1 MKRGDEVDWKYIF
14 EEAINGVPNPKRR
27 EELKKLGVKMREEW
41 IIYSLQQYIA
51 QFSIADVDIKQIE
64 SYCIECEQFYQENL
78 RLRKYHFGYPA
89 NMLERTPLYNIFLEY
104 ERFGFLSNNCG
115 DTFEKGNYRMDSKEI
130 EKDILEMFARKFGID
145 KNPYWGYITSGGS
158 ESNSWG
164 IDNGFRIYPKGILY
178 YCESAHYSIK
188 KHAERYYH
196 SICIPQVS
204 PTDEA
209 ININILFKMI
219 RTNPNPVILILTWGT
234 TKFGS
239 CDDIL
244 QIVSMLKKEERE
256 FYIHVDAALYG
267 GIPNNQ
273 IDAPIIKING
283 EEIDSIS
290 VSLHKYIGVPF
301 VKSVLLSTRKPDCEI
316 VPYIGMVDSTTS
328 GSRDIL
334 PFSMRQQVFDVLNLT
349 DEGEYTKNISLFE
362 RLLNEQKIPYIRSG
376 KGNIFVVDK
385 PSDALCEKFQLST
398 FEIYIDGKKINKAHI
413 IIFPYQIDS
422 IICELVHD
430 LSKERGVL

>member
-1 MKRGDEVDWKYIF
+1 MDWKYIF
-14 EEAINGVPNPKRR
+14 EKAINGVPNPKRIQ
-27 EELKKLGVKMREEW
+27 ELEKVGTEMREEW
-41 IIYSLQQYIA
+41 IIYSLQQYIT
-51 QFSIADVDIKQIE
+51 QFSVSDEDIKQIE
-64 SYCIECEQFYQENL
+64 EYCIECEKFYQQNQ
-78 RLRKYHFGYPA
+78 RLRNYHFGYPA

-104 ERFGFLSNNCG
+104 ERLGFLSNNCG

-130 EKDILEMFARKFGID
+130 EKDILEMFAHKFGID
-145 KNPYWGYITSGGS
+145 KKPYWGYITSGGS

-164 IDNGFRIYPKGILY
+164 IENGFRFYPKGILY
-178 YCESAHYSIK
+178 YSESAHYSIK
-188 KHAERYYH
+188 KYAEKYR
-196 SICIPQVS
+196 SICIPQAS

-209 ININILFKMI
+209 INNNVLFEMV
-219 RTNPNPVILILTWGT
+219 RSNPNPVILVLTWGT

-239 CDDIL
+239 CDDVF
-244 QIVSMLKKEERE
+244 QIISTLKKEGRE

-273 IDAPIIKING
+273 IDAPIIKIDG

-301 VKSVLLSTRKPDCEI
+301 VKSVLLSTRKPNCEI
-316 VPYIGMVDSTTS
+316 VPYIGVTDSTTS

-349 DEGEYTKNISLFE
+349 DKGEYAKNINLFE
-362 RLLNEQKIPYIRSG
+362 RLLNEQRIPYIRSG

-385 PSDALCEKFQLST
+385 PSDDLCQKYQLST
-398 FEIYIDGKKINKAHI
+398 FEINVDGKKINKAHI
-413 IIFPYQIDS
+413 IIFPYQVET
-422 IICELVHD
+422 IIFELVHD

>member
-1 MKRGDEVDWKYIF
+1 M
-14 EEAINGVPNPKRR
+14 
-27 EELKKLGVKMREEW
+27 
-41 IIYSLQQYIA
+41 
-51 QFSIADVDIKQIE
+51 
-64 SYCIECEQFYQENL
+64 
-78 RLRKYHFGYPA
+78 
-89 NMLERTPLYNIFLEY
+89 ERTPLYNIFLEY

-115 DTFEKGNYRMDSKEI
+115 DIFEKGNYKMDSKEI

-188 KHAERYYH
+188 KHAERYR

-204 PTDEA
+204 P
-209 ININILFKMI
+209 
-219 RTNPNPVILILTWGT
+219 
-234 TKFGS
+234 
-239 CDDIL
+239 
-244 QIVSMLKKEERE
+244 
-256 FYIHVDAALYG
+256 ALYG

-273 IDAPIIKING
+273 VDAPIIKIN
-283 EEIDSIS
+283 EKEIDSIS
-290 VSLHKYIGVPF
+290 VSLHKYIGVPV
-301 VKSVLLSTRKPDCEI
+301 VKSVLLSTRKPNCEV
-316 VPYIGMVDSTTS
+316 VPYIGMMDSTTS

-349 DEGEYTKNISLFE
+349 DKEEYTKNISLFE

-376 KGNIFVVDK
+376 KGNIFVMDK

-398 FEIYIDGKKINKAHI
+398 FEIYLDGKKINKAHI
-413 IIFPYQIDS
+413 IIFPYQIDT